1 MPFSN
6 YFLRLSIRQTLLQ
19 KGHLDLDF
27 GHCRFCQADPALKSI
42 TARLNGINSSLI
54 CRELTV
60 VIIRFVVL
68 YLSEY
73 SHVTYVN
80 EQNPRSRVKFAS
92 AYKEVEMYM
101 QCVC

>member
-1 MPFSN
+1 M
-6 YFLRLSIRQTLLQ
+6 
-19 KGHLDLDF
+19 
-27 GHCRFCQADPALKSI
+27 
-42 TARLNGINSSLI
+42 
-54 CRELTV
+54 TV

-101 QCVC
+101 QCVCQVNIEISVEIDTFRVK